1 MEGVLSPRESGR
13 LISETAKDVFIDPAG
28 ITKVA
33 QLVSLLIDSWFIDIY
48 YMTKCQNV
56 RLQS

>member
-13 LISETAKDVFIDPAG
+13 LISETAMDVFIDPAG

-33 QLVSLLIDSWFIDIY
+33 QLVSLLINSWFIY
-48 YMTKCQNV
+48 NV
-56 RLQS
+56 YI